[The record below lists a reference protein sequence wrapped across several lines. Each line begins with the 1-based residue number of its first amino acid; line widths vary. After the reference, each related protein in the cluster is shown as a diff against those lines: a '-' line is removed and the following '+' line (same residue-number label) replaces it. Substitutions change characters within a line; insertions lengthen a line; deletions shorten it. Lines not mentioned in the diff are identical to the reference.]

1 MTLGGVEKWIEDG
14 EMEGW
19 WMGDGGV
26 MDGGRVE
33 AWWMEVRW
41 VVKWTEDRQMEG

>member
-1 MTLGGVEKWIEDG
+1 
-14 EMEGW
+14 
-19 WMGDGGV
+19 MGDGGV